1 MSDAK
6 RQRKDLFEQ
15 WVEAGE
21 VENNLAIIQSLS
33 MQGKSMEEIADVFDI
48 TRRTLQKLQKEHPA
62 LEKAIKAGRLSVVAM
77 CQNKLMER
85 VSSGD
90 TTAIIYALKVYGG
103 DFFNDRK
110 AVEAKITGTP
120 VSVQPQV
127 QIYLPERDSEVGD
140 AREKKTEKQVTNQSL
155 FGLSRASRRCFCALP
170 LIFAFTAARLA
181 AARHTPSC
189 LSV

>member
-1 MSDAK
+1 MENEK
-6 RQRKDLFEQ
+6 KRKDLFER
-15 WVEAGE
+15 WVESGE

-33 MQGKSMEEIADVFDI
+33 MQGKSMAEIAEAFEI
-48 TRRTLQKLQKEHPA
+48 SRRTLQNLQKEHPA
-62 LEKAIKAGRLSVVAM
+62 LKKAISSGRLSVVAM

-85 VSSGD
+85 ISNGD

-127 QIYLPERDSEVGD
+127 QIYLPERDTEVGENG
-140 AREKKTEKQVTNQSL
+140 EKKE
-155 FGLSRASRRCFCALP
+155 
-170 LIFAFTAARLA
+170 
-181 AARHTPSC
+181 
-189 LSV
+189 

>member
-1 MSDAK
+1 MSNEK
-6 RQRKDLFEQ
+6 KRKDLFEQ
-15 WVEAGE
+15 WVESGE
-21 VENNLAIIQSLS
+21 VEGNLAIIQSLS
-33 MQGKSMEEIADVFDI
+33 MQGKSMEEMASAFGI

-62 LEKAIKAGRLSVVAM
+62 LKKAIENGRLTVVAM

-127 QIYLPERDSEVGD
+127 QIYLPERDGEVDG
-140 AREKKTEKQVTNQSL
+140 KK
-155 FGLSRASRRCFCALP
+155 
-170 LIFAFTAARLA
+170 
-181 AARHTPSC
+181 
-189 LSV
+189 

>member
-1 MSDAK
+1 MSNERK
-6 RQRKDLFEQ
+6 RKDLFER

-33 MQGKSMEEIADVFDI
+33 MQGKSIAEIASTFDI
-48 TRRTLQKLQKEHPA
+48 SRRTLQNLQKEHPA
-62 LEKAIKAGRLSVVAM
+62 LEKAIKTGRLSVVAM

-103 DFFNDRK
+103 NFFNDRK
-110 AVEAKITGTP
+110 AIETKITGTS

-127 QIYLPERDSEVGD
+127 QIYLPEKDLGTGEYN
-140 AREKKTEKQVTNQSL
+140 EKKD
-155 FGLSRASRRCFCALP
+155 
-170 LIFAFTAARLA
+170 
-181 AARHTPSC
+181 
-189 LSV
+189 

>member
-1 MSDAK
+1 MK
-6 RQRKDLFEQ
+6 NEKKRKDLFER
-15 WVEAGE
+15 WVESGE
-21 VENNLAIIQSLS
+21 VENKLAVIQSLS
-33 MQGKSMEEIADVFDI
+33 MQGKSMEEIAEAFEI
-48 TRRTLQKLQKEHPA
+48 TRRTLQNLQKEHPA
-62 LEKAIKAGRLSVVAM
+62 LKKAISSGRLSVVAM

-127 QIYLPERDSEVGD
+127 QIYLPERDTEVGED
-140 AREKKTEKQVTNQSL
+140 GEKKE
-155 FGLSRASRRCFCALP
+155 
-170 LIFAFTAARLA
+170 
-181 AARHTPSC
+181 
-189 LSV
+189 

>member
-1 MSDAK
+1 MANERK
-6 RQRKDLFEQ
+6 RKDTFEQ
-15 WVEAGE
+15 WIESGE

-33 MQGKSMEEIADVFDI
+33 MQGKSITEIAETFGI
-48 TRRTLQKLQKEHPA
+48 SRRTFQYLQKEHEA
-62 LEKAIKAGRLSVVAM
+62 IEKAVKSGRLSVVAM

-110 AVEAKITGTP
+110 SVEAKITGTP

-127 QIYLPERDSEVGD
+127 QIYLPEKDVEAGDDSE
-140 AREKKTEKQVTNQSL
+140 EKE
-155 FGLSRASRRCFCALP
+155 
-170 LIFAFTAARLA
+170 
-181 AARHTPSC
+181 
-189 LSV
+189 

>member
-1 MSDAK
+1 MSNEK
-6 RQRKDLFEQ
+6 KRKDLFEQ
-15 WVEAGE
+15 WVESGE
-21 VENNLAIIQSLS
+21 VEGNLAIIQSLS
-33 MQGKSMEEIADVFDI
+33 MQGKSMEEMASAFGI

-62 LEKAIKAGRLSVVAM
+62 LKKAIENGRLTVVAM
-77 CQNKLMER
+77 CQNKLMDR

-127 QIYLPERDSEVGD
+127 QIYLPERDGEVDG
-140 AREKKTEKQVTNQSL
+140 KK
-155 FGLSRASRRCFCALP
+155 
-170 LIFAFTAARLA
+170 
-181 AARHTPSC
+181 
-189 LSV
+189 

>member
-1 MSDAK
+1 MSNEK
-6 RQRKDLFEQ
+6 KRKDLFEQ
-15 WVEAGE
+15 WVESGE
-21 VENNLAIIQSLS
+21 VEGNLAIIQSLS
-33 MQGKSMEEIADVFDI
+33 MLGKSMEEMASAFGI

-62 LEKAIKAGRLSVVAM
+62 LKKAIENGRLTVVAM

-127 QIYLPERDSEVGD
+127 QIYLPERDGEVDG
-140 AREKKTEKQVTNQSL
+140 KK
-155 FGLSRASRRCFCALP
+155 
-170 LIFAFTAARLA
+170 
-181 AARHTPSC
+181 
-189 LSV
+189 